1 MGAIYCSSIHRATKR
16 EENMELLKRLS
27 ETPGIPGREE
37 AMRVI
42 VREAL
47 TGHVDEISV
56 DRLGNVI
63 ARRKGT
69 GPKVVVA
76 AHMDEIGFLVS
87 HVDEETGFLHID
99 PVGGFDP
106 RTLIA
111 QRVAIH
117 ARGGATYGLIG
128 TKPVHVLTE

>member
-1 MGAIYCSSIHRATKR
+1 MRTRYGRR
-16 EENMELLKRLS
+16 EFGVARTRQQKGGKMKLLKRLS

-63 ARRKGT
+63 GHKKGAR
-69 GPKVVVA
+69 P
-76 AHMDEIGFLVS
+76 
-87 HVDEETGFLHID
+87 
-99 PVGGFDP
+99 
-106 RTLIA
+106 
-111 QRVAIH
+111 
-117 ARGGATYGLIG
+117 
-128 TKPVHVLTE
+128 

>member
-1 MGAIYCSSIHRATKR
+1 MK
-16 EENMELLKRLS
+16 LLKRLS

-37 AMRVI
+37 AMRDI

-47 TGHVDEISV
+47 TGHVDDINV

-63 ARRKGT
+63 GHKKGT
-69 GPKVVVA
+69 GPKVAVA

-87 HVDEETGFLHID
+87 HVDEETGFLRIE
-99 PVGGFDP
+99 PLGGFDP

-111 QRVAIH
+111 HRVTVH
-117 ARGGATYGLIG
+117 TRSGATCGLIG
-128 TKPVHVLTE
+128 TKPVHVLTEEERKKVTEMKDL